1 MKDIKENP
9 LMMGNVEIGH
19 SEKEKYLGD
28 IIHENGIVES
38 ISATIK
44 SRTNGLISKCDEIIK
59 ICESPVMGG
68 TGNSLAALKL
78 FEAQII
84 PALLNNCESWIGIN
98 HTHLSDL
105 QEFQDKF
112 TRKLLWLPQTT
123 PKAIVHWDVNL
134 KLMKWRIAERKL
146 NFVNKIMMREDSNI
160 TKSVLMSEV
169 LFNDVKGLAHEC
181 MSLSEDLGIPN
192 VVYNRVSK
200 STIKQAT
207 EAKDKEEKRL
217 DMENSRKVGDR
228 LTDNPKDNTY
238 LSEMSLLRSRIW
250 IRHRARMIKGVKYN
264 IKRSYK
270 DLSCRF
276 CNTGGEETQEHLEVC
291 VGCEFE
297 RRGLQLSVR
306 SDKVKFWLRMEKKMM
321 EKKLQEK
328 KEVEKNRDIVA
339 TVT

>member
-1 MKDIKENP
+1 M
-9 LMMGNVEIGH
+9 
-19 SEKEKYLGD
+19 
-28 IIHENGIVES
+28 
-38 ISATIK
+38 
-44 SRTNGLISKCDEIIK
+44 
-59 ICESPVMGG
+59 
-68 TGNSLAALKL
+68 
-78 FEAQII
+78 
-84 PALLNNCESWIGIN
+84 
-98 HTHLSDL
+98 
-105 QEFQDKF
+105 
-112 TRKLLWLPQTT
+112 
-123 PKAIVHWDVNL
+123 
-134 KLMKWRIAERKL
+134 
-146 NFVNKIMMREDSNI
+146 
-160 TKSVLMSEV
+160 
-169 LFNDVKGLAHEC
+169 
-181 MSLSEDLGIPN
+181 
-192 VVYNRVSK
+192 VYNRVSK

-207 EAKDKEEKRL
+207 ESKDKEEKRFE
-217 DMENSRKVGDR
+217 MENSRKVGDR